1 MRRSNMA
8 KVIEVVYRRNQ
19 IIRPEDELQGFRFF
33 TKEGSENPADDVAG
47 FKMFNLRTRN
57 VSEIGWKFTVHQN
70 IPQNMA

>member
-47 FKMFNLRTRN
+47 FTMFNLKTRN
-57 VSEIGWKFTVHQN
+57 VSEIGLEFTVHQN
-70 IPQNMA
+70 MPPK

>member
-1 MRRSNMA
+1 MA

-47 FKMFNLRTRN
+47 FTMFNLKTRN
-57 VSEIGWKFTVHQN
+57 VSEIGLEFTVHQN
-70 IPQNMA
+70 IPPK

>member
-47 FKMFNLRTRN
+47 FTMFNLKTRN
-57 VSEIGWKFTVHQN
+57 VSEIGLEFTVHQN
-70 IPQNMA
+70 IPPK